1 MKDVVTAI
9 FELMGNCTEPLLEDG
24 AVQTRVD
31 RVFQVWFLFFLQYIK
46 LSQLLERNNLIE
58 TMLTSCQITDIVC
71 NHHR

>member
-31 RVFQVWFLFFLQYIK
+31 RVFQVWCLFIFTIHTIIPIIRTQQ
-46 LSQLLERNNLIE
+46 SDRNYANESPNYRYCL
-58 TMLTSCQITDIVC
+58 
-71 NHHR
+71 